1 MQTRKLS
8 RIRDSRGQ
16 SLVETAL
23 MIPLLLVLILNA
35 VNFGYF
41 LIVTLN
47 LTSAARSG
55 IEYAIQGSS
64 TPTNSSLPGSG
75 STSNPGA
82 VSLLIYKELTG
93 SLNAPSGVQVKVCS
107 LSLGSNSSG
116 QSSCQSCTNSG
127 CGAVSGSSAQSDPE
141 PDVGFVLNR
150 VDVTY
155 TFNTLIPTAP
165 FNLVVGALPPCRTN
179 GSCTFARH
187 ASMRA
192 MGS

>member
-1 MQTRKLS
+1 MQTRKRSLA
-8 RIRDSRGQ
+8 RDSRGQ

-41 LIVTLN
+41 LLVTLN

-64 TPTNSSLPGSG
+64 TPTNASLPTPGSKLD
-75 STSNPGA
+75 PGA
-82 VSLLIYKELTG
+82 VSLLIYQELTG
-93 SLNAPSGVQVKVCS
+93 SLNAASAVQVHVCS
-107 LSLGSNSSG
+107 LSLGNNGSG

-127 CGAVSGSSAQSDPE
+127 CGAVTGVSVDSDPE
-141 PDVGFVLNR
+141 PALGFVLNR

-155 TFNTLIPTAP
+155 TFKTLIPTAA
-165 FNLVVGALPPCRTN
+165 FKLVVGALPPCNAN
-179 GSCTFARH
+179 GSCTFTRH
-187 ASMRA
+187 AEMRA

>member
-1 MQTRKLS
+1 MQTRKLLLA
-8 RIRDSRGQ
+8 RDSRGQ

-64 TPTNSSLPGSG
+64 TPANSSA
-75 STSNPGA
+75 NPGA
-82 VSLLIYKELTG
+82 VSSLIYKELTG
-93 SLNAPSGVQVKVCS
+93 SLNAPTGVQVKVCS
-107 LSLGSNSSG
+107 LSLGSNNSG

-127 CGAVSGSSAQSDPE
+127 CGAVSGSSVQSDPE
-141 PDVGFVLNR
+141 PNVGFVLNR

-165 FNLVVGALPPCRTN
+165 FNLVVGALPPCQTN

-187 ASMRA
+187 AAMRA

>member
-1 MQTRKLS
+1 
-8 RIRDSRGQ
+8 
-16 SLVETAL
+16 

-64 TPTNSSLPGSG
+64 TPANSSA
-75 STSNPGA
+75 NPGA
-82 VSLLIYKELTG
+82 VSSLIYKELTG
-93 SLNAPSGVQVKVCS
+93 YN
-107 LSLGSNSSG
+107 SG

-127 CGAVSGSSAQSDPE
+127 CGAVSSSSVQSDPE

-165 FNLVVGALPPCRTN
+165 FNLVVGAMPTCQTN

-187 ASMRA
+187 AAMRA